1 VVACLVFK
9 KERNGNAGN
18 ICFIDASKEYASEG
32 KMNYLTDE
40 NIDKIVNT
48 YVERKDVD
56 KYCHVAT
63 MEEIKENDYN
73 LNISRY
79 VDTFEEEEPVNISEV
94 KSNIAEIS
102 KNKQEAIDKVN
113 ATMALLGL

>member
-1 VVACLVFK
+1 
-9 KERNGNAGN
+9 
-18 ICFIDASKEYASEG
+18 
-32 KMNYLTDE
+32 
-40 NIDKIVNT
+40 
-48 YVERKDVD
+48 
-56 KYCHVAT
+56 

>member
-1 VVACLVFK
+1 
-9 KERNGNAGN
+9 
-18 ICFIDASKEYASEG
+18 
-32 KMNYLTDE
+32 MNYLTDDH
-40 NIDKIVNT
+40 IDKIVNA

-56 KYCHVAT
+56 KYCHIAS
-63 MEEIKENDYN
+63 MKEIKENDYN

-94 KSNIAEIS
+94 KANLAEIT
-102 KNKQEAIDKVN
+102 KNKQETIDKVN